1 MRVLKVSR
9 IGLVAVLLFA
19 CVGCDQ
25 ASKVVVRDQITLGH
39 TQSFLGDTFR
49 LTHVENP
56 GAFLSMGA
64 SLPESAR
71 ALIFQGGVS
80 LLVLGLLWYALFA
93 RRVDYWSIVGF
104 ALLAASGIGNLID
117 RFLQEGR
124 VTDFLNLG
132 FGSLRTGI
140 FNIADIVGV
149 IGFAVL
155 ILKVRPAS
163 ATQSDL

>member
-1 MRVLKVSR
+1 MRMLKLSR

-25 ASKVVVRDQITLGH
+25 VTKVVARDHITLGH

-49 LTHVENP
+49 LTHTENP
-56 GAFLSMGA
+56 GAFLGMGA

-71 ALIFQGGVS
+71 VVIFQGGVA

-93 RRVDYWSIVGF
+93 RRVDDWSVVGF

-117 RFLQEGR
+117 RFLQDGL

-140 FNIADIVGV
+140 FNVADVIGV
-149 IGFAVL
+149 IGFAIL
-155 ILKVRPAS
+155 IVKGRS
-163 ATQSDL
+163 APST